1 MWRISCDRDC
11 NKCGQTS
18 CYAEGNEIQ
27 AGCYSDTRSYLADN
41 LLDIKRFYWR
51 IVCVERSR
59 FLWSHFHIGS
69 FLCGDINFLLRQ
81 DISYSLSP
89 EKENTG

>member
-1 MWRISCDRDC
+1 
-11 NKCGQTS
+11 
-18 CYAEGNEIQ
+18 
-27 AGCYSDTRSYLADN
+27 
-41 LLDIKRFYWR
+41 LDIKRFYWR